1 MLELFSMEARNPST
15 PESESHSSPNQHTVA
30 RQSDGAASNELTDA
44 PLLPADSIVHV
55 EAAKITPEE
64 ALPTLPGRIKTL
76 LIGKPRD
83 LKDQSLFKHVS
94 LIAFLA
100 WVGLGADG
108 LSSSCYGPSEAFA
121 HLQGH
126 DYLAIFLALAT
137 IVTVLVISQCYSH
150 IIEEFPSGGGGYLVA
165 SKLLGRRFGVVSG
178 CALLVDY
185 VLTVTVSIA
194 AAGDALFG
202 LLGSD
207 FGLQVGNLGLTPHET
222 KLLFETLGI
231 VTLIVLN
238 LRGVK
243 ESVTFL
249 MPIFLTF
256 IATHIIVIGGA
267 ILLHLTAVGDVA
279 GQVATQMRQ
288 GLNDPTLGLVG
299 MAAIFFRAYS
309 LGAGTYTGIEAVS
322 NSMPVMRE
330 PRVPT
335 AKRTMRYMAWS
346 LALTAG
352 GLMLA
357 YLLLEMHPVEVGGKT
372 MNQVLAERVI
382 GEIMPGAAFV
392 AGAFVLVAMVS
403 EGALLFAAA
412 QAGFIDGPRVLSN
425 MAQDSYAPH
434 RFASLSERLASHNGI
449 LLMGLAALAAL
460 WYTDGLVSTLLIMY
474 SINVF
479 LTFSLSMIGM
489 WRHWYAVRRQHA
501 LWRRRLALFSMG
513 TALCLSILAVTIFE
527 KFSEGGWVTLLLTGS
542 CVTISLLIHA
552 YYRGVLARL
561 KRLDESLGEI
571 VTPGTPEQCEPDPNQ
586 PTAVVLAGGY
596 GGLGVHTLLNAL
608 RFAPGHFKNVIFVSV
623 GVIDSGNFK
632 GADAVDDLQQYTEQS
647 LAKYVTLAQRLR
659 IASRS
664 YMAIGTDAVEELEH
678 LCRYVAREFPKS
690 TFFAGQLIF
699 QKDTWYQRL
708 LHNQTAYSLQRRL
721 QWDGLPMVILPTR
734 VR

>member
-1 MLELFSMEARNPST
+1 MTGASSSSP
-15 PESESHSSPNQHTVA
+15 ESHSQNIPNQPTAAEAHDAVA
-30 RQSDGAASNELTDA
+30 EEPSAGVSSPA
-44 PLLPADSIVHV
+44 PAESVIHV
-55 EAAKITPEE
+55 EGIKALPDE

-94 LIAFLA
+94 LVAFLA

-137 IVTVLVISQCYSH
+137 VVTVLVISQCYSH

-202 LLGSD
+202 L
-207 FGLQVGNLGLTPHET
+207 VGPQFTAELARLGLSPHES
-222 KLLFETLGI
+222 KLLLETLAI
-231 VTLIVLN
+231 FTLIVLN

-249 MPIFLTF
+249 LPIFLLF
-256 IATHIIVIGGA
+256 LLTHIIIIGGA
-267 ILLHLTAVGDVA
+267 IILHLAAAGEVA
-279 GQVATQMRQ
+279 GQITSQVQQ
-288 GLNDPTLGLVG
+288 GLNDPGLGLLG

-346 LALTAG
+346 LAITAG

-357 YLLLEMHPVEVGGKT
+357 YLLLGMHPVEAGGKT
-372 MNQVLAERVI
+372 MNQVLAEQVI

-392 AGAFVLVAMVS
+392 AGTFVLVAMVS

-449 LLMGLAALAAL
+449 LLMGLSALAAL
-460 WYTDGLVSTLLIMY
+460 WYTDGMVSTLLIMY

-489 WRHWYAVRRQHA
+489 WRHWYALRGQHA

-513 TALCLSILAVTIFE
+513 AVLCLSILTVTIFE
-527 KFSEGGWVTLLLTGS
+527 KFGQGGWVTLLLTGT
-542 CVTISLLIHA
+542 CVTFSLLIHR
-552 YYRGVLARL
+552 YYRRVLARL
-561 KRLDESLGEI
+561 KRLDESLSEI
-571 VTPGTPEQCEPDPNQ
+571 VTTGTPVHREPDPSQ
-586 PTAVVLAGGY
+586 ATAVVLAGGY

-608 RFAPGHFKNVIFVSV
+608 RFAPGHFKNIIFVSV

-632 GADAVDDLQQYTEQS
+632 GADAVDDLQHYTEES
-647 LAKYVTLAQRLR
+647 LAKYVNLAQRLGF
-659 IASRS
+659 ASLS

-678 LCRYVAREFPKS
+678 LCRHVAREFPKS